1 MENIKDYE
9 AMAKLDLCDTERKEI
24 SDLADKLVKSFDA
37 FSDIDTTGT
46 EPMFTVLDIC
56 NVLRED
62 VSVKMLSR
70 DELLANAP
78 MQHDGYF
85 QAPKTI

>member
-1 MENIKDYE
+1 MENIQDHE
-9 AMAKLDLCDTERKEI
+9 CMAKLELPDDERRQLSDWVGRLI
-24 SDLADKLVKSFDA
+24 SSFDA
-37 FSDIDTTGT
+37 MKNINIDGT
-46 EPMFTVLDIC
+46 EPLWTVLDIQ

-85 QAPKTI
+85 QVPRTL